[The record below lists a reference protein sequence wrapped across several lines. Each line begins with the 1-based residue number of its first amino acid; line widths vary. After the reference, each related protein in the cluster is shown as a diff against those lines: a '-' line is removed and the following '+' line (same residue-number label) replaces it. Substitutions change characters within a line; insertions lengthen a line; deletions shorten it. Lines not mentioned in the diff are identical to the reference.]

1 MYAVRALPRPIE
13 VVLALMLALLIAV
26 PLMGAKG
33 GNAPG
38 AKACQKGGYAA
49 LATSEDVYTA
59 FPDQDACVAYA
70 AQGGTLTALVVV
82 HGSAQF
88 VWVEADGT
96 CDVLLDAT
104 TPAGT
109 LPAFYVEFEHS
120 NLTSFVRVFSEYPA
134 YAGESMEV
142 GATMTSAAGGY
153 SLAAGGPFTSF
164 PVTFDSEPCGPG
176 STAG

>member
-1 MYAVRALPRPIE
+1 MYAVRALPRPIA
-13 VVLALMLALLIAV
+13 VVLTLMLALLIAV

-38 AKACQKGGYAA
+38 AKACQKGGYAT
-49 LATSEDVYTA
+49 LATSEDAYTA

-70 AQGGTLTALVVV
+70 AQGGPLTALIVV

-88 VWVEADGT
+88 VWVEAGGK
-96 CDVLLDAT
+96 CDILLDAT
-104 TPAGT
+104 IPAGT
-109 LPAFYVEFEHS
+109 SSDIQVKLAYANIS
-120 NLTSFVRVFSEYPA
+120 SYTLYSSEYPA
-134 YAGESMEV
+134 HAGVSFDI
-142 GATMTSAAGGY
+142 GATMTSAAGRYY
-153 SLAAGGPFTSF
+153 SFPGPIMSF

>member
-1 MYAVRALPRPIE
+1 MYAVRALPRPIA
-13 VVLALMLALLIAV
+13 VFLALMLALLIAV

-38 AKACQKGGYAA
+38 AKACQKGGYGA

-70 AQGGTLTALVVV
+70 AQGGPLTTLVVL

-88 VWVEADGT
+88 VWVEASGK
-96 CDVLLDAT
+96 CDILLDASM
-104 TPAGT
+104 PAGT
-109 LPAFYVEFEHS
+109 ESAIEVQFEHS
-120 NLTSFVRVFSEYPA
+120 HISLIVRILSEYPTYVELSLA
-134 YAGESMEV
+134 A

-153 SLAAGGPFTSF
+153 SLSAGGPSTSF
-164 PVTFDSEPCGPG
+164 PVTSDSEPCGPG

>member
-1 MYAVRALPRPIE
+1 MYAVRALPRPIA

-38 AKACQKGGYAA
+38 AKACQKGGYAT
-49 LATSEDVYTA
+49 LATSEDAYTA

-70 AQGGTLTALVVV
+70 AQGGTLTALAVV

-88 VWVEADGT
+88 VWVEASAT
-96 CDVLLDAT
+96 CDILLDAT
-104 TPAGT
+104 TPAG
-109 LPAFYVEFEHS
+109 LAGFYIWFEHS
-120 NLTSFVRVFSEYPA
+120 GHTLVVSLLSEYPG
-134 YAGESMEV
+134 YAGVSLEA
-142 GATMTSAAGGY
+142 GATMTSAVGGY
-153 SLAAGGPFTSF
+153 SLSTAGPWTSF

>member
-1 MYAVRALPRPIE
+1 MYAVRALPRPIT
-13 VVLALMLALLIAV
+13 VVLALMLALLLAV

-38 AKACQKGGYAA
+38 AKSCQKGGYAT
-49 LATSEDVYTA
+49 LATSEDAYTA

-70 AQGGTLTALVVV
+70 AQGGTLTALVVL

-88 VWVEADGT
+88 VWFEADGK

-104 TPAGT
+104 IPAGMVPT
-109 LPAFYVEFEHS
+109 FFVQFDHS
-120 NLTSFVRVFSEYPA
+120 NLSSFVLWLSEYPA
-134 YAGESMEV
+134 YAGFSWEP
-142 GATMTSAAGGY
+142 GASMTSAAGGY
-153 SLAAGGPFTSF
+153 GPPNGVTLTPI
-164 PVTFDSEPCGPG
+164 PVTFDAEPCGPG